1 MSSKRNQ
8 FKGTCHRCGNSD
20 PRVLLTHHLVPK
32 SKGGTDAPSN
42 KIKLCANY
50 HQIMH
55 HEGMNTE
62 LDTVRIKAG
71 DLFERVYEEMK
82 IASNIGGV
90 R

>member
-1 MSSKRNQ
+1 
-8 FKGTCHRCGNSD
+8 
-20 PRVLLTHHLVPK
+20 
-32 SKGGTDAPSN
+32 
-42 KIKLCANY
+42 
-50 HQIMH
+50 MH